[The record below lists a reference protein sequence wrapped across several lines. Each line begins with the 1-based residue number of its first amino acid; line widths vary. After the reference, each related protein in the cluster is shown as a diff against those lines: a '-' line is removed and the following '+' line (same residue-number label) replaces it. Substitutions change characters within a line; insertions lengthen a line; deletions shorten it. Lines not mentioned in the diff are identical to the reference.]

1 MKKQSGFAVLEIIL
15 ILVIIGIIGFTGW
28 YVWHS
33 KQNTDKTLNDTSN
46 SSQSNPATGKKS
58 SSNPSTTTT
67 PKLHTAQEAVNFV
80 QDVYSSYVKASTN
93 SSTGEPTGS
102 TVALNAIKS
111 DLTSDFYSKAQATN
125 GYDPI
130 LCAQDI
136 PLSVSTKL
144 SSSTQ
149 GNATVNATTT
159 WGSSSPQTFPV
170 TVDLTSLKIS
180 AITCQ

>member
-1 MKKQSGFAVLEIIL
+1 MEKNNQKGFAILEGAL
-15 ILVIIGIIGFTGW
+15 ILVIVGIIGFTGW
-28 YVWHS
+28 FVWHS

-46 SSQSNPATGKKS
+46 SSQSNPSTGKKS
-58 SSNPSTTTT
+58 SSNPSTTT

-80 QDVYSSYVKASTN
+80 QDVYGSYVKASTN
-93 SSTGEPTGS
+93 PNTGEPAGS

-111 DLTSDFYSKAQATN
+111 DLTSDFYNKAQATN

-149 GNATVNATTT
+149 GNATVNATTI
-159 WGSSSPQTFPV
+159 WGSSSPQTFQ
-170 TVDLTSLKIS
+170 LRLILLH
-180 AITCQ
+180 

>member
-1 MKKQSGFAVLEIIL
+1 MKRSKQSGFTIIEAIL
-15 ILVIIGIIGFTGW
+15 IFIIAGIIGGTGW

-33 KQNTDKTLNDTSN
+33 QKNADKSYDNSSN
-46 SSQSNPATGKKS
+46 S
-58 SSNPSTTTT
+58 STTTT

-80 QDVYSSYVKASTN
+80 QNTYNSYIKVSTN
-93 SSTGEPTGS
+93 PSTGEPTGS

-136 PLSVSTKL
+136 PLSASTKL

-180 AITCQ
+180 AISCQ